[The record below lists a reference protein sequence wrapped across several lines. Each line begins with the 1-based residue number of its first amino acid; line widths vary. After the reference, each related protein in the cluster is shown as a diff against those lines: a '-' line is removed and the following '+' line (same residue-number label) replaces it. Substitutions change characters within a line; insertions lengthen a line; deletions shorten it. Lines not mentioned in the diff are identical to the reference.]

1 MYVWFC
7 CKSRCND
14 EVDSDSY
21 LPACETRQAQ
31 EVATRQDAGVL
42 IPLCANLTK
51 LEGAADVAVELV
63 LLLMRQDKTLLIP
76 YRRDSPVKAAELQQ
90 GGGEPVNGMTA
101 K

>member
-7 CKSRCND
+7 FKSRCND
-14 EVDSDSY
+14 EVDSESY
-21 LPACETRQAQ
+21 LPSCETRQAQ
-31 EVATRQDAGVL
+31 EVATRQDASVL

-76 YRRDSPVKAAELQQ
+76 YRRDSPVKAAELQR
-90 GGGEPVNGMTA
+90 GGRGGR
-101 K
+101 

>member
-7 CKSRCND
+7 CKSRCD
-14 EVDSDSY
+14 EEADSGSY
-21 LPACETRQAQ
+21 LPAREARQTQ
-31 EVATRQDAGVL
+31 EVATRQDADVL

-76 YRRDSPVKAAELQQ
+76 CRRDSPMKAAERQRE
-90 GGGEPVNGMTA
+90 GSR
-101 K
+101 